1 MPTQSIA
8 ARPVRSDYQTI
19 VVHLDAIQHCRARL
33 AVAGAIASSDAGH
46 VIGVYLSDYLDLRL
60 SCGDERSG
68 ASESGTVPD
77 ERQLGAALADF
88 VKSYIATDSDN
99 ALELHIESGTMVDAL
114 LPWALS
120 GDLLIMG
127 EAPSSHR
134 DDIHYITFPADMAVA
149 AGKPVLVLPRPCPS
163 GLLHLPERILI
174 AWKPS
179 RAAVRAVTD
188 ALPLLRQAK
197 KVVLLSVGKR
207 SARRAPDADQ
217 PPDMIAFL
225 ARHGVKASA
234 YRTRVKESVTET
246 LRQAARDLEADLIV
260 AGAYSGSRLREWM
273 LGGVT
278 RELLTEMEF
287 PVLLSH

>member
-1 MPTQSIA
+1 MTTQPTA
-8 ARPVRSDYQTI
+8 GRPVRSDYQTI

-33 AVAGAIASSDAGH
+33 AVAGAIASSDIGH

-60 SCGDERSG
+60 SCGDDRSG
-68 ASESGTVPD
+68 ATESPTLPD
-77 ERQLGAALADF
+77 ERQLGVALAGF
-88 VKSYIATDSDN
+88 VKSYIATDYGN
-99 ALELHIESGTMVDAL
+99 GLELHIESGTMVDAL

-127 EAPSSHR
+127 EAPLSHR
-134 DDIHYITFPADMAVA
+134 EDIHYITFPADMAVA

-163 GLLHLPERILI
+163 GLLHRPERILI

-179 RAAVRAVTD
+179 RAAVRAIAD

-197 KVVLLSVGKR
+197 NVVLLSADKK
-207 SARRAPDADQ
+207 STPDSEQ

-234 YRTRVKESVTET
+234 HHVPVKESVTET

-260 AGAYSGSRLREWM
+260 AGAYSGSRLREWV